1 MKKSIAIA
9 AMLTAALFALSPA
22 QAASYQ
28 DRAMATGA
36 VFGGTTGAAIG
47 SNSNQA
53 VEGAIFG
60 AVLGTIAGIII
71 ADQHRPAPV
80 VYTHH
85 RPVVKRHV
93 YSHQRPAV
101 KRHAYK
107 HQRRVHRVA
116 EQRAHHRQNRY
127 VAQGYGHHRSG
138 TRRSDYRA
146 AKRHD
151 YRNPVNRHGRS
162 EQSGRRSHRGDND
175 S

>member
-9 AMLTAALFALSPA
+9 ATLTAALFASSPV

-28 DRAMATGA
+28 DRAMTTGA
-36 VFGGTTGAAIG
+36 VFGGTTGAVIG

-60 AVLGTIAGIII
+60 ALLGTIAGVII

-80 VYTHH
+80 VYARH

-93 YSHQRPAV
+93 YSHHRPAV

-107 HQRRVHRVA
+107 HQRRAHRVT
-116 EQRAHHRQNRY
+116 EQRVRHDRY
-127 VAQGYGHHRSG
+127 VARGYGHPRSG
-138 TRRSDYRA
+138 TRWSDYRA

-151 YRNPVNRHGRS
+151 YRNPVKRRDRGGRS
-162 EQSGRRSHRGDND
+162 ERRSHRGDND

>member
-1 MKKSIAIA
+1 MKKSIAIT
-9 AMLTAALFALSPA
+9 AMLTAALFTSSLA

-28 DRAMATGA
+28 DRAMTTGA
-36 VFGGTTGAAIG
+36 VFGGTTGAVIG

-60 AVLGTIAGIII
+60 ALLGTIAGVII

-93 YSHQRPAV
+93 YSHHRPAV

-107 HQRRVHRVA
+107 HQRRAHRVT
-116 EQRAHHRQNRY
+116 EQRARHRNDRY
-127 VAQGYGHHRSG
+127 VARGYGHPRSG

-151 YRNPVNRHGRS
+151 SRTPVQRHGRS
-162 EQSGRRSHRGDND
+162 ERRSHRGDND